1 MKATKQALAQKDLE
15 QLIDKRI
22 GVAANQIGQ
31 TIGIMVT
38 ALLAI
43 PPKPDG
49 TREDSDATL
58 RALFAAQASLESEVS
73 RECAD
78 GFTVSIRFALGA

>member
-1 MKATKQALAQKDLE
+1 MKSNKKTLRQEDVE
-15 QLIDKRI
+15 QLIDRRI

-31 TIGIMVT
+31 TIGMMVT

-43 PPKPDG
+43 PPRPDG
-49 TREDSDATL
+49 TKEDWDATL
-58 RALFAAQASLESEVS
+58 RALFAAQASLESDVE

-78 GFTVSIRFALGA
+78 GFTVSIRFALGG